1 MISRAS
7 RSPHFPSEGRGA
19 VPQRRAGGARH
30 GGSQQ
35 QLIGNNHSAPL
46 TSKSLCGE
54 VPEPPPD
61 QRFPPLTRRD
71 DLAFRVTA
79 TGLQVPVDASLEPF
93 PTPAIAAAHQ
103 SSQRCDRCAVKS
115 EASRGTRKH
124 SGGKLRAQRLRV
136 TDRQTDCQR
145 HTDYYSCQ
153 A

>member
-19 VPQRRAGGARH
+19 VPQRRAGRARH

-61 QRFPPLTRRD
+61 QRFPPLVAVTSD
-71 DLAFRVTA
+71 PAFRVTA

-103 SSQRCDRCAVKS
+103 SSQRRDRCAFKS

-124 SGGKLRAQRLRV
+124 SGGKLRARAE
-136 TDRQTDCQR
+136 TPSD
-145 HTDYYSCQ
+145 
-153 A
+153 